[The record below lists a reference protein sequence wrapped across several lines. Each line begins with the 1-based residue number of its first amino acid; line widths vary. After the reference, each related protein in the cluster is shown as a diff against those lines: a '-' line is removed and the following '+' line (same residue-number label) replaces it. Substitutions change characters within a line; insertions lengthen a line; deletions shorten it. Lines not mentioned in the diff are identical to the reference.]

1 MNGHAT
7 CTHDSRER
15 GADIIVF
22 PPHTDHHH
30 LIPVTA
36 QPARPVD
43 RSTIHAQTLTTLPL
57 AARSTRTIG
66 ERVRPWL
73 TALAVL
79 TCTAAAAAVV
89 WLICLAV
96 MAVITFVA
104 AVITWISAHLLL
116 IIIVTAGLLFFGGTS
131 AACTGIHCGG
141 CRR

>member
-1 MNGHAT
+1 MNGRDT
-7 CTHDSRER
+7 CTNDSRER
-15 GADIIVF
+15 GADIVVF
-22 PPHTDHHH
+22 PPHIDHHH

-36 QPARPVD
+36 RPVD
-43 RSTIHAQTLTTLPL
+43 RSTIHPQAVTTLPL
-57 AARSTRTIG
+57 VVRPTRTIG

-79 TCTAAAAAVV
+79 TSTAAAAAVV

-96 MAVITFVA
+96 MAVITFVT
-104 AVITWISAHLLL
+104 AVVTWIITHFLL
-116 IIIVTAGLLFFGGTS
+116 IIIVIAGLLFFGGTS